1 MATIVARHGN
11 WQARV
16 RLAGRPSVSKTFPTK
31 RAAERWAREIEEQ
44 LAAGSDAAN
53 ITLAQ
58 AIETY
63 LRTDAGQKLNGHEAS
78 VLTWWSRR
86 LGRKRLSELRRADF
100 YAARDAM
107 RGIDGSSLAPATR
120 NRRVSLVAAAL
131 THAMRLDWITHNP
144 ARIERLTEDNLVER
158 LLTPAEIEQLLRACR
173 GSSEPALYPLVL
185 TAMSS
190 GARAGEL
197 KRLVWRDVDLEAGVA
212 GLLKTKSGRRRP
224 IPIRGTALE
233 ELRRIRRTLDDETA
247 PGRHVFV
254 QRNGR
259 APFDYARA
267 WRAARAAVGL
277 HDLRFHDLR
286 HLVASTL
293 AEAGTSTR
301 ELMALLGHSNP
312 STTARYAHLV
322 DRHIVQLGDTLAE
335 RLFNRSQE
343 GGLAHENRNDP

>member
-1 MATIVARHGN
+1 MMSTIVARRGKY
-11 WQARV
+11 QAQV
-16 RLAGRPSVSKTFPTK
+16 RLARRPAMFRTFPTK
-31 RAAERWAREIEEQ
+31 RAAERWAREVEAQ
-44 LAAGSDAAN
+44 LAIGADAATV
-53 ITLAQ
+53 TLAQ

-63 LRTDAGQKLNGHEAS
+63 LATAAGRKLDGHE
-78 VLTWWSRR
+78 VRILTWWSRR

-107 RGIDGSSLAPATR
+107 RGVRGNDLEPATR
-120 NRRVSLVAAAL
+120 NRRVALVAAAL

-158 LLTPAEIEQLLRACR
+158 LLTPAEIERLLRACR
-173 GSSEPALYPLVL
+173 GSTEPSLYPMVLV
-185 TAMSS
+185 AMSS

-224 IPIRGTALE
+224 IPIRGAALD
-233 ELRRIRRTLDDETA
+233 ELRRIRRSVDDETA
-247 PGRHVFV
+247 PGQHVFV
-254 QRNGR
+254 ARNGR
-259 APFDYARA
+259 VPFDYSRA
-267 WRAARAAVGL
+267 WHAARAATGL
-277 HDLRFHDLR
+277 LDVRFHDLR

-293 AEAGTSTR
+293 AEHGTSTR

-322 DRHIVQLGDTLAE
+322 DRHIVQLGDVLAE
-335 RLFNRSQE
+335 RLLGKTSTMESHDR
-343 GGLAHENRNDP
+343 